1 MPKSTGEDLRKEA
14 TIVVLV
20 VSYGTDCLSVREWTL
35 LSWSHCVLT
44 QDLSSAWGPSNWPSL
59 DIGQVTGRTMFPAL
73 DLPEPVDGWRR
84 LSPATRQDRETTP
97 GQVKVQVARKRQIN

>member
-1 MPKSTGEDLRKEA
+1 MGEDLRREA

-20 VSYGTDCLSVREWTL
+20 VFYGTDCLSVREWTL

-59 DIGQVTGRTMFPAL
+59 DIGQDTGRTRFPAL

-84 LSPATRQDRETTP
+84 LSCHPA
-97 GQVKVQVARKRQIN
+97 GQGDNAWRVKVQVTRIDSCYD